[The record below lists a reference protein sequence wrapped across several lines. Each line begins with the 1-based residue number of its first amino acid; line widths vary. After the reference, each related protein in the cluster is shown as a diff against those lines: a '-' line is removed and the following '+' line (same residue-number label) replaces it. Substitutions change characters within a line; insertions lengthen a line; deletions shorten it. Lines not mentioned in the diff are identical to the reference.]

1 MSDVT
6 AIADKRVIIRL
17 FLKNYPSEDQKRVET
32 FQKYNVFYWGSVLL
46 FDTQISVNGIFYVK
60 VERKKLGHI

>member
-32 FQKYNVFYWGSVLL
+32 FQKYNVFY
-46 FDTQISVNGIFYVK
+46 
-60 VERKKLGHI
+60 